1 MKCLLKN
8 CVKEFSHSIL
18 SEFDGFHWRCR
29 AYKEAL
35 SNLAS
40 PFDLAQTK
48 PAAAGWL
55 ADCAALFQFACRA
68 LEICRKTA
76 RQFVII

>member
-1 MKCLLKN
+1 VSAQKLHERISALNSSKFGPVM
-8 CVKEFSHSIL
+8 
-18 SEFDGFHWRCR
+18 GFIGAAGH
-29 AYKEAL
+29 KEAL

-48 PAAAGWL
+48 PAAAAG
-55 ADCAALFQFACRA
+55 CAALFQFACRA